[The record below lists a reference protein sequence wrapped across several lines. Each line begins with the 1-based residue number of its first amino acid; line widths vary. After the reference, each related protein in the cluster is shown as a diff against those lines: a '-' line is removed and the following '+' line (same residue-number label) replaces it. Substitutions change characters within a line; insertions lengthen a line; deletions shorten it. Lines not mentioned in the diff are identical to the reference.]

1 MFRTFPRHLKQFCTA
16 LMLLLLAVVAAECF
30 LQLRRHPVTVT
41 VTPQASDSLQSLL
54 VPSAVVHH
62 EMLRLHTDDSAADVT
77 IITNRLGLR
86 SPELVQPRQQGV
98 IRILVLGDETILGPE
113 LPQSQ
118 TVTARLEEFLSKTT
132 GLTIEVVN
140 AGIPGYCPLL
150 AWLKFEHE
158 LQHLQPHLI
167 VLHFDMTDV
176 ADDAFYRRS
185 LRQTGDHQICPHSLL
200 TSDHGG
206 GHPIQRFIRTSA
218 LSQLI
223 QSELGLATTGTT
235 GASRF
240 ALHQRYQW
248 TMSTQADLRLQI
260 QHAMQ
265 PVQRFAQAA
274 ASLDM
279 RLLITTS
286 PTPWQVASASDFPA
300 LANALGTSMTW
311 PKTEDLPYQILEAVC
326 ERSAVSLCSSVEAF
340 RSFSEPARLFA
351 SDSVQLS
358 PYGAA
363 LYARQI
369 AAALL
374 QDPRFTGLFPQ
385 PSDVSS
391 RTPRQN

>member
-1 MFRTFPRHLKQFCTA
+1 MFRTLSRHLKQFCTA

-30 LQLRRHPVTVT
+30 LQLRRRPVTVT
-41 VTPQASDSLQSLL
+41 VTPQASDKLQSLL

-62 EMLRLHTDDSAADVT
+62 EMLRLHTDHPAADVS

-86 SPELVQPRQQGV
+86 SPELIQPRQQGV

-118 TVTARLEEFLSKTT
+118 TVTARLEEFLSKAT

-158 LQHLQPHLI
+158 LQHLQPDLMI
-167 VLHFDMTDV
+167 LHFDMTDV

-185 LRQTGDHQICPHSLL
+185 LKQTGDHQICPHSLL
-200 TSDHGG
+200 TSDHTA

-223 QSELGLATTGTT
+223 QAELGLATTATAGT
-235 GASRF
+235 SRF

-260 QHAMQ
+260 QHAMK
-265 PVQRFAQAA
+265 PVQRFAQTAD
-274 ASLDM
+274 SLDV

-286 PTPWQVASASDFPA
+286 PTPWQVASSSDFPA
-300 LANALGTSMTW
+300 LANDLGTAMAW
-311 PKTEDLPYQILEAVC
+311 PKTEDLPYQILQAVC
-326 ERSAVSLCSSVEAF
+326 ERSVVPFCSSVEAF
-340 RSFSEPARLFA
+340 RSFSQPARLFA

-374 QDPRFTGLFPQ
+374 QDPRFADLFPQ
-385 PSDVSS
+385 PSDISS
-391 RTPRQN
+391 RTQRQD